1 MEKMTPHFL
10 KLAKSTK
17 PDHKISDILDCNRQP
32 FASDT
37 ARLEFVVKFYE
48 NLYKLSENQK
58 NNITGCIE
66 NFLGEEI
73 LGSSLVRGMKIS
85 PQT

>member
-1 MEKMTPHFL
+1 MEHYALFEHINMEKMTPYFL

-37 ARLEFVVKFYE
+37 ARREFVVKFYE
-48 NLYKLSENQK
+48 NLYKLPENQK
-58 NNITGCIE
+58 T
-66 NFLGEEI
+66 I
-73 LGSSLVRGMKIS
+73 LPDVSK
-85 PQT
+85 TF